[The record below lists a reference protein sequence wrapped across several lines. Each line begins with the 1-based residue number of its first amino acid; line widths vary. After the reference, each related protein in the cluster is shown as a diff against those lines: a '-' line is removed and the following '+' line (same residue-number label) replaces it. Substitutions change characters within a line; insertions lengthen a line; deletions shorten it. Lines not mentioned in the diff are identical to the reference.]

1 MKVPMRRR
9 GHAAT
14 VVALMRSHTPAK
26 LLGVVACSMLLA
38 ACGSSG
44 SSTSSSST
52 AASSSAATTPP
63 TSATPTGTTSD
74 QATIGFE
81 GVPIESGPVLAPA
94 GTTGTANVD
103 GIQCGATEQ
112 LAYHIHAHLAVFVD
126 GKQYALPGGIGIP
139 GSAIYQTPRGP
150 VAAGGKCIYWLH
162 THAPDGIIHVE
173 SPTQRIYTLGNFF
186 DEWRQP
192 LSATSVGTV
201 KGKLTAFVNG
211 KVWTR
216 NIRDIPLV
224 AHADIQLDTG
234 SPTPPLQ
241 KVDWAQTQL

>member
-1 MKVPMRRR
+1 MRCQ
-9 GHAAT
+9 GHAGT
-14 VVALMRSHTPAK
+14 VVTLMRSHIPAK
-26 LLGVVACSMLLA
+26 LVGVVVCSLLVA

-44 SSTSSSST
+44 STTSGSRTTASSSSST
-52 AASSSAATTPP
+52 AATTPP
-63 TSATPTGTTSD
+63 SSTTTSGTTSD

-81 GVPIESGPVLAPA
+81 GVAIESGPALAPA
-94 GTTGTANVD
+94 ATTGTANVD

-126 GKQYALPGGIGIP
+126 GKQYALPGGVGIP

-192 LSATSVGTV
+192 LSATSAGTV
-201 KGKLTAFVNG
+201 KGKITAFVNG
-211 KVWTR
+211 KRWTR
-216 NIRDIPLV
+216 NVRDIPLV
-224 AHADIQLDTG
+224 PHADIQLEIG